1 MGMGEALREALT
13 GSNGGQLTTEQMKNQ
28 LLAANVTA
36 DALQESL
43 LRLELAMEEEGW
55 RRLGWDAERE
65 FTRQGLEEMVK
76 LSRAMYI
83 SHPLIQ
89 RSIDVKTYYTWAQG
103 VTYSAVDDK
112 IQELVVEPLI
122 NDVGNKAELFGHQAR
137 VLTDV
142 DQMVEGNNFFA
153 LYTNLSGY
161 VSIRTIPFE
170 QIIEKISR
178 EGDSAITAF
187 YRRVWAEDNFN
198 AQNGTRTTIQK
209 EELYPDWQFHPTIKP
224 DTIGGVTVN
233 WDTPIMH
240 QRSGG
245 LKKMKF
251 GVPETYSGMPW
262 ARAYKEFLDDWH
274 TLVKSLSRFAWKATT
289 SPKKVKGLKKKLEEE
304 GRGSDDET
312 AEGAEP
318 TARPR
323 RKRIGD
329 AFTGKE
335 GDKLESINKTGA
347 TVSSDDARPSRLMVA
362 AGSGLPDTILS
373 GDVDIGNFATSKT
386 LDRPTELMM
395 VSRQTMWADCKKDI
409 FKYQA
414 DAMVRAG
421 KLPGKRI
428 LDPRTGLEL
437 IIPTMDCNVEVSF
450 PPILEDDPKANV
462 DAIVTAATL
471 NGKADAGIMPPETTA
486 KMLLEALGVDDV
498 EAVLKELPEPEA
510 AAVEE
515 ALKGLAEAIRAS
527 TGA

>member
-1 MGMGEALREALT
+1 MGLLQEARSVLT
-13 GSNGGQLTTEQMKNQ
+13 GSNGGQLTTEQMRNQ
-28 LLAANVTA
+28 LNAANYTA
-36 DALQESL
+36 DALQESM
-43 LRLELAMEEEGW
+43 LRLELAMEEDGW

-76 LSRAMYI
+76 VSRAMYV

-103 VTYSAVDDK
+103 VTYSAVEDK

-122 NDVGNKAELFGHQAR
+122 NDVGNKAEFFGHQAR

-153 LYTNLSGY
+153 LYTNISGY

-170 QIIEKISR
+170 EIVEKIMR
-178 EGDSAITAF
+178 EGDAAITAF
-187 YRRVWAEDNFN
+187 YRRVWSEDNFN
-198 AQNGTRTTIQK
+198 PATGARTTLQK
-209 EELYPDWQFHPTIKP
+209 EELYPDWRYQPTQKP
-224 DTIGGVTVN
+224 DSIGGMTVN

-240 QRSGG
+240 QRTGG

-262 ARAYKEFLDDWH
+262 ARAYKEFIEDWH

-289 SPKKVKGLKKKLEEE
+289 TPKKVKGLKKKLEEE
-304 GRGSDDET
+304 GRGPEAEEGEGEEET
-312 AEGAEP
+312 K
-318 TARPR
+318 RPR

-329 AFTGKE
+329 ALVGKE
-335 GDKLESINKTGA
+335 ADKLESINKTGA
-347 TVSSDDARPSRLMVA
+347 TVGSEDARASRLMVA

-395 VSRQTMWADCKKDI
+395 VSRQTMWADLKKDI

-428 LDPRTGLEL
+428 VDPRTGLEL
-437 IIPTMDCNVEVSF
+437 IVPTLDCNVEVSF
-450 PPILEDDPKANV
+450 PPVLEDDPKANV

-471 NGKADAGIMPPETTA
+471 NGKSDAGIMPPETTA

-498 EAVLKELPEPEA
+498 EAVLKELPEPEEA
-510 AAVEE
+510 QVEE
-515 ALKGLAEAIRAS
+515 ALKGLTEAIRAS
-527 TGA
+527 TGV

>member
-1 MGMGEALREALT
+1 MGLGEALREAVT
-13 GSNGGQLTTEQMKNQ
+13 GSNGGQPTTEQMQNQ

-36 DALQESL
+36 DALQESMR
-43 LRLELAMEEEGW
+43 RLEDAMEDEGW
-55 RRLGWDAERE
+55 RRLGWDCERE

-76 LSRAMYI
+76 LSRAMYV

-103 VTYSAVDDK
+103 VTYSAVEDK

-122 NDVGNKAELFGHQAR
+122 NDIGNKAEFFGHQAR

-153 LYTNLSGY
+153 LYTNVSGY

-170 QIIEKISR
+170 QIVEKITR

-187 YRRVWAEDNFN
+187 YRRVWAEDNFDMTT
-198 AQNGTRTTIQK
+198 GVRTTKQR
-209 EELYPDWQFHPTIKP
+209 EELYPDWRYQPTSRP
-224 DTIGGVTVN
+224 DSIGGMVVN

-240 QRSGG
+240 QRTGG

-304 GRGSDDET
+304 GKGNTDEET
-312 AEGAEP
+312 EGEEE
-318 TARPR
+318 TRRPR

-329 AFTGKE
+329 AFVGKE
-335 GDKLESINKTGA
+335 ADKLESINKTGA

-395 VSRQTMWADCKKDI
+395 VSRQTMWADLKKDI

-421 KLPGKRI
+421 KLPGKKI
-428 LDPRTGLEL
+428 VDPRTGLEL
-437 IIPTMDCNVEVSF
+437 IIPTLDCNVEVSF
-450 PPILEDDPKANV
+450 PPVLEDDPKANV

-471 NGKADAGIMPPETTA
+471 NGKADAGVLPPETTA
-486 KMLLEALGVDDV
+486 KMLMEALGIDDV

-510 AAVEE
+510 AQVEE
-515 ALKGLAEAIRAS
+515 ALKGLTEAIRAS
-527 TGA
+527 SGA